1 MVEDPLDFLK
11 VLQKYSA
18 GDTTLDNITRVGKEL
33 TKTVIIKYP
42 PQKQSTIRQKY
53 LSVEKCIRRDGFS
66 KVFVYDSA
74 IKADEL
80 ADLYA
85 MLKDIL

>member
-33 TKTVIIKYP
+33 TKAVIIKYP
-42 PQKQSTIRQKY
+42 PQKTINHPAEIFTGGKMYMKRW
-53 LSVEKCIRRDGFS
+53 IW
-66 KVFVYDSA
+66 
-74 IKADEL
+74 
-80 ADLYA
+80 
-85 MLKDIL
+85 